1 MGKKKEDS
9 DEISYQVQKC
19 TWYYQ
24 MRKLHCELERQEW
37 WMHACTVRKE
47 KKPEARDQRWADR
60 EGQGEDKHSIR
71 PHLTHMV
78 ILLMES
84 GTSLLSDPCPESKHL
99 TRG

>member
-1 MGKKKEDS
+1 MTRKVRTKYWHICGKKKEDS

-71 PHLTHMV
+71 PHLTW
-78 ILLMES
+78 
-84 GTSLLSDPCPESKHL
+84 
-99 TRG
+99 